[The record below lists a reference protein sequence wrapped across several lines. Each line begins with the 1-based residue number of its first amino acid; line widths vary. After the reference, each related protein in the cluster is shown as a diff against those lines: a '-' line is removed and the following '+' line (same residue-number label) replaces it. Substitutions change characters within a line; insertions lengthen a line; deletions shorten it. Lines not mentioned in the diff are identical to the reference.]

1 MDSGARPDSASE
13 AWVRNHFQWV
23 VWKLAAYTRLR
34 HRGCAACMHLRGA
47 TGKLAATRGAE
58 AERIGATAVTAAEG
72 AAGRDAAG
80 TAIEQHAAAAA
91 ADPAAAAVG
100 AEDEQAATVAELAGA
115 GEQQRRVGA
124 KPCPGD
130 CLLRW
135 SEVMRQLRHR

>member
-1 MDSGARPDSASE
+1 MESGAKADSVSE

-34 HRGCAACMHLRGA
+34 HRGCAACMHLHGA
-47 TGKLAATRGAE
+47 TGKLAATSGAE
-58 AERIGATAVTAAEG
+58 AERVGATAVTAAEG
-72 AAGRDAAG
+72 AAGRDAAAK
-80 TAIEQHAAAAA
+80 TTEQDTAA

-100 AEDEQAATVAELAGA
+100 AEVELAATVGVS
-115 GEQQRRVGA
+115 EQQRRVGT

-130 CLLRW
+130 CLLCW